1 MSSPTGSP
9 INVAAAKTDKLL
21 QEQFERDPKFKCSV
35 TRIELVYAF
44 AFSPAATKCI
54 ELLMKDLTAFPL
66 SLFDE
71 WDEAFVVMAE
81 LGFFSQTSARYQMTI
96 PKAFTPAKI
105 KAALLRLAKRKTRI
119 ITCIRS
125 MWFIASMSAPLRT
138 GS

>member
-54 ELLMKDLTAFPL
+54 ELLMKDITPL

-71 WDEAFVVMAE
+71 WGEAFVVMAE
-81 LGFFSQTSARYQMTI
+81 LGFFSQRAL
-96 PKAFTPAKI
+96 AI
-105 KAALLRLAKRKTRI
+105 K
-119 ITCIRS
+119 
-125 MWFIASMSAPLRT
+125 
-138 GS
+138 